1 MECNE
6 CYSLQRKIKRELD
19 ESVRRRLKDSL
30 GIHRDLAD
38 SAKKQYYRTRSKA
51 VHNKTMGDISMI
63 IDAGGGSGCSH
74 IPRFSSSEKREP
86 ARHTMLKIKTTFV
99 KVHGIGSLVVVTY
112 PDIERQGGNL
122 TVECIIRGIQFAL
135 NNSDIVKVRNLYI
148 QLDNVSSN
156 KCYTIISS
164 MAALVACGLCKKIK
178 IHYLVVG
185 HTHEDIDA
193 LIGTCLFF
201 LISQYCLIIN
211 IFQ

>member
-1 MECNE
+1 MDTLETH
-6 CYSLQRKIKRELD
+6 RE
-19 ESVRRRLKDSL
+19 
-30 GIHRDLAD
+30 LAD
-38 SAKKQYYRTRSKA
+38 SAKKQYYDVRGKA
-51 VHNKTMGDISMI
+51 VKNKVKGDISMI

-86 ARHTMLKIKTTFV
+86 ARHTMLKIKTTFI
-99 KVHGIGSLVVVTY
+99 KVHGIGSLVVVTF

-122 TVECIIRGIQFAL
+122 TVECIIRGIKFAI
-135 NNSDIVKVRNLYI
+135 NNSDISKVRNLYI

-193 LIGTCLFF
+193 LIGIY
-201 LISQYCLIIN
+201 LIFHIRTLTNRLLKKVIL
-211 IFQ
+211 

>member
-1 MECNE
+1 
-6 CYSLQRKIKRELD
+6 LQRKIKRELD
-19 ESVRRRLKDSL
+19 ETVRRQLMDTL
-30 GIHRDLAD
+30 ETHRELTD
-38 SAKKQYYRTRSKA
+38 SAKKQYYDVRGKA
-51 VHNKTMGDISMI
+51 VKNKVKGDITMI

-86 ARHTMLKIKTTFV
+86 ARHTMLKIKTTFI
-99 KVHGIGSLVVVTY
+99 KVHGIGSLVVVTF

-122 TVECIIRGIQFAL
+122 TVECIIRGIKFAI
-135 NNSDIVKVRNLYI
+135 NNSDISKVRNLYI

-193 LIGTCLFF
+193 LIGIY
-201 LISQYCLIIN
+201 LIFHIRTLTNRLLKKVIL
-211 IFQ
+211 